1 MRADIDRQSSIRKS
15 TPRSLKDFEP
25 ASLLTHCR
33 PEGVQVSSRIESL
46 NDFATPTA

>member
-1 MRADIDRQSSIRKS
+1 MRAGIARQSSIRES

-33 PEGVQVSSRIESL
+33 HEGGQVGSRIESL